1 MKGMGG
7 FIHLYSEP
15 GKDTEFKIYLRAQT
29 SADAAEEAAV
39 GQAAVEQ
46 VRLPRGDGEMVLVV
60 DDEESIRTI
69 VRGTLE
75 RFGYRALAAN
85 NGAEAVGLY
94 ANRRTEID
102 VVLTDMAMPVMDGAA
117 TIAALRT
124 IDPVVKIIG
133 SSGLTSEASI
143 SGVLG
148 IGATYFIPKPYTA
161 ETLLTP
167 IRRAVLDDG
176 TRNASAQS

>member
-1 MKGMGG
+1 
-7 FIHLYSEP
+7 
-15 GKDTEFKIYLRAQT
+15 
-29 SADAAEEAAV
+29 
-39 GQAAVEQ
+39 
-46 VRLPRGDGEMVLVV
+46 
-60 DDEESIRTI
+60 
-69 VRGTLE
+69 
-75 RFGYRALAAN
+75 
-85 NGAEAVGLY
+85 
-94 ANRRTEID
+94 
-102 VVLTDMAMPVMDGAA
+102 VMDGAA